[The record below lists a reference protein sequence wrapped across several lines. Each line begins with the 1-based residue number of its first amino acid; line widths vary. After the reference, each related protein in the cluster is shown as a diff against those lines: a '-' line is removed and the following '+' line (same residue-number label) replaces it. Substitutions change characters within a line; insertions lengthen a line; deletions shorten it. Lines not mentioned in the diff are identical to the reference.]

1 MVIANKVHSFDYPSA
16 CCLLFDDGD
25 FGLLCTLVSEFGATS
40 WKSNG
45 KGSSIEDA
53 EIMEILTAPVANC
66 WQIYSYKDATCCI
79 EIIRQP
85 KHLDSLDFDA
95 HFDKAL

>member
-1 MVIANKVHSFDYPSA
+1 MLIANKVHSFDYPSA

-25 FGLLCTLVSEFGATS
+25 FGLLCTLVSEFGATFGATS

-66 WQIYSYKDATCCI
+66 W
-79 EIIRQP
+79 
-85 KHLDSLDFDA
+85 
-95 HFDKAL
+95 

>member
-40 WKSNG
+40 WKFND
-45 KGSSIEDA
+45 KGSGIEDA
-53 EIMEILTAPVANC
+53 EIMENLTAPVANY
-66 WQIYSYKDATCCI
+66 WQMYIGGTTVYFIESSKSSLLLWNNQAT
-79 EIIRQP
+79 
-85 KHLDSLDFDA
+85 
-95 HFDKAL
+95 